1 MTLLGRVIRSLFL
14 IGFLASW
21 SAETLA
27 QTSASARLPGEVPL
41 AEIEMGLELL
51 PGGGGCLGRCAAYR
65 IVILGTGRVDFDD
78 LSGAPRVPHQ
88 QRMIAADEA
97 VSLLNDFLAARF
109 FERPASYDGLQAAR
123 RTGDSVQILQHGA
136 ADNRIWIL
144 SLRVGARRKNVRLAL
159 DEPEELTR
167 LRERMSALGGVK
179 P

>member
-1 MTLLGRVIRSLFL
+1 
-14 IGFLASW
+14 
-21 SAETLA
+21 
-27 QTSASARLPGEVPL
+27 
-41 AEIEMGLELL
+41 
-51 PGGGGCLGRCAAYR
+51 
-65 IVILGTGRVDFDD
+65 
-78 LSGAPRVPHQ
+78 
-88 QRMIAADEA
+88 MIAADEA
-97 VSLLNDFLAARF
+97 VSLFNDFLAARF